1 MSIIGSSTCVSVCGL
16 GSLPADNAHYVN
28 PLGDPTGSRAI
39 LISGRCGR
47 TRVIGFG
54 TRNPSARDTQ
64 GRPSSVARGVLASFL
79 ASSASAKTEPPKRA
93 RLRPSSP
100 DR

>member
-54 TRNPSARDTQ
+54 TRSPAARDTE
-64 GRPSSVARGVLASFL
+64 GRPSSIARGVFPSSL
-79 ASSASAKTEPPKRA
+79 ASSASGNTEPPKRA